1 MEIITKEQFDA
12 LKVGDELKELKN
24 EKSTLLVEAKFAN
37 SLIGLTNERNVY
49 FYSLKKLQNSQYSI
63 NKPVQHNCGFP
74 FGDYSDKEVIVK
86 VSDDSIEDC
95 DNKTLYVRLKSV
107 SKKEFQDF
115 KNISWKFAVLV
126 SNNVKLVK

>member
-1 MEIITKEQFDA
+1 MTITREEFEA
-12 LKVGDELKELKN
+12 LKVGDELKN
-24 EKSTLLVEAKFAN
+24 KSYTLLVEAKFAN
-37 SLIGLTNERNVY
+37 TILVMDNEHDAA
-49 FYSLKKLQNSQYSI
+49 FLSFKELKEQGYSI
-63 NKPVQHNCGFP
+63 IHPIQHNCGFP

-86 VSDDSIEDC
+86 VSDESIEDC

-126 SNNVKLVK
+126 SNNVELLK